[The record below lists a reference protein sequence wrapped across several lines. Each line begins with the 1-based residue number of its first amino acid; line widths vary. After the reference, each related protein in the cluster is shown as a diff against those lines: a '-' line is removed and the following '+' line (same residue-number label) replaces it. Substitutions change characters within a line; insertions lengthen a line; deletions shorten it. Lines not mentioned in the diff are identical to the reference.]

1 MWNLVR
7 DWYRD
12 KFSDPQA
19 VTLAVILLVGFATI
33 YFSGKLLMPLLV
45 AIVLAYM
52 LEWPVARLERLGV
65 PRSVAASLVLV
76 LFIIL
81 MLVAVLVLLPAL
93 WQQGVTLVA
102 EMPAMFSQWQSLL
115 MTLPEEYPTLIEE
128 EQLRA
133 LVQSFNNS
141 LLRWGQ
147 GLVSMSLASLVDLV
161 ALMVYAI
168 LVPLLLFF
176 FLKDK
181 QELMRDV
188 SRFVPDNRELANQVA
203 TEMNVQ
209 IGNYIRGKVI
219 EIAIV
224 GISSFL
230 VFMFMDLRYAALL
243 SVLVGL
249 SVVIPYIGATVVT
262 IPVALVGFFQWG
274 ISPQFGYLLLAY
286 GIIQAIDGNVLVPLL
301 FSEAVN
307 LHPVAIIVSVLIF
320 GGLWGFW
327 GVFFAIPLATLVK
340 AVINAWPSARE
351 RMQHAEESA
360 ASQA

>member
-1 MWNLVR
+1 MLNMVR
-7 DWYRD
+7 EWYQE

-19 VTLAVILLVGFATI
+19 VTLAVILLSGFAII

-45 AIVLAYM
+45 AVVLAYM
-52 LEWPVARLERLGV
+52 LDWPVGRLAQFGV
-65 PRSVAASLVLV
+65 PRTVAASLVLM
-76 LFIIL
+76 LFL
-81 MLVAVLVLLPAL
+81 MLMTITVLVMLPAL
-93 WQQGVTLVA
+93 WHQGMALA
-102 EMPAMFSQWQSLL
+102 GELPAMVSQWQALL
-115 MTLPEEYPTLIEE
+115 MTLPEEYPNVIDEV
-128 EQLRA
+128 QLRT
-133 LVQSFNNS
+133 LVSSFNNS
-141 LLRWGQ
+141 LLKWGQ
-147 GLVSMSLASLVDLV
+147 GLLSMSLASLVDLV

-181 QELMRDV
+181 AELLD
-188 SRFVPDNRELANQVA
+188 SLTRFAPDNRELANKVA
-203 TEMNVQ
+203 SEMNVQ

-219 EIAIV
+219 EILII
-224 GISSFL
+224 GISSF
-230 VFMFMDLRYAALL
+230 VMFYLMDLRYAALL

-274 ISPQFGYLLLAY
+274 ISPEFGYLLLGY

-307 LHPVAIIVSVLIF
+307 LHPVAIILAVLIF

-340 AVINAWPSARE
+340 AVINVWPRRTVE
-351 RMQHAEESA
+351 A
-360 ASQA
+360 ASEAM

>member
-7 DWYRD
+7 NWYQE

-19 VTLAVILLVGFATI
+19 VTLAVILLAGFVLI
-33 YFSGKLLMPLLV
+33 YFSGQLLMPLLV
-45 AIVLAYM
+45 AVVLAYM
-52 LEWPVARLERLGV
+52 LEWPVARMAVLGV
-65 PRSVAASLVLV
+65 PRVVAASLVLLLFLLLMV
-76 LFIIL
+76 L
-81 MLVAVLVLLPAL
+81 MVLVMLPAL
-93 WQQGVTLVA
+93 WRQGLSLMA
-102 EMPAMFSQWQSLL
+102 ELPAMVSQWQGIL
-115 MTLPEEYPTLIEE
+115 MTLPEQYPTLIDQT
-128 EQLRA
+128 QLST
-133 LVQSFNNS
+133 LVSGFNNS
-141 LLRWGQ
+141 LLKAGQ

-176 FLKDK
+176 LLKDK
-181 QELMRDV
+181 EQMMASL
-188 SRFVPDNRELANQVA
+188 SRFIPENRELANQVA
-203 TEMNVQ
+203 REMNIQ

-219 EIAIV
+219 EILIV
-224 GISSFL
+224 GIGSFI
-230 VFMFMDLRYAALL
+230 VFFTMELRYAALL

-262 IPVALVGFFQWG
+262 LPVALVAFFQWG

-286 GIIQAIDGNVLVPLL
+286 GIIQAIDGNILVPLL

-307 LHPVAIIVSVLIF
+307 LHPVAIIVAVLIF

-340 AVINAWPSARE
+340 AVINAWPSVSGREARGV
-351 RMQHAEESA
+351 
-360 ASQA
+360 